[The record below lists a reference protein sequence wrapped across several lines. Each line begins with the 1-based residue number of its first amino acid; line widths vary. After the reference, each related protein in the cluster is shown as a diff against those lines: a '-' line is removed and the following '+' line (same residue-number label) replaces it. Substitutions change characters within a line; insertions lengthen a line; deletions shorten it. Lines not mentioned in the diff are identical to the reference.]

1 MNAAF
6 LALLIA
12 GGGAVWIYT
21 KLQNRTGYGNSKNAA
36 TGALVAF
43 VLGFIVVFTIAKM
56 ILK

>member
-1 MNAAF
+1 MSAAL

-12 GGGAVWIYT
+12 GGSSVWIYT
-21 KLQNRTGYGNSKNAA
+21 KLQNHTGYGNSKNAA

-43 VLGFIVVFTIAKM
+43 ILGFIVVFSIAKM